1 MKNPGHVRW
10 CIRALALESILLG
23 VLSSSFLLAQA
34 APQGQQS
41 DPNVP
46 SLRVTTSLVFLDVT
60 VVDRSGRPVSTELTK
75 NDFQITEAGKPQRI
89 FSFEPSEIHKMAPDS
104 KEDDPNGTAP
114 ATIFVLD
121 RLNSAIDDFQRGR
134 LALHA
139 YLATQPDT
147 LDSPAELL
155 VLGNNS
161 LEMVQGY
168 TRSKADLMSAVDEV
182 QPEVPYKLAHPD
194 FNGER
199 AHESISALIE
209 IAVQNTGIPGRK
221 NIFWVGPGGPSL
233 TRAAYG
239 PILDAWKPFVH
250 RTVDLLVDSR
260 VSLFVVFPVL
270 QVAES
275 SLTLGSPDADDRSSN
290 IGNNRVS
297 TGDVNFALIAR
308 QTGGAL
314 FYNRNDIDGEIG
326 ESRQLG
332 AHYYTLT
339 YQSTNHNLDGKYR
352 PITVKL
358 RIPELRAIT
367 KQGYY
372 ALDRNGPMDP
382 QQQVVSNITHAASS
396 SLPFNALSV
405 RVSDVDR
412 QPALH
417 SAQFTIHIQPKNL
430 GWVQIAN
437 GKKVANLIMGV
448 TSLSGSKK
456 ILAWKFEKLD
466 LQSTAEKPDELKAEL
481 RARLTARVPPK
492 TRTIRVVLETA
503 DGGRI
508 GTADI
513 DRGTLDSAPVESAPA
528 HSSTPSSANPA
539 HGSAP
544 NPIGQQSSN
553 RVGPAINPAQ
563 S

>member
-1 MKNPGHVRW
+1 M
-10 CIRALALESILLG
+10 RAMALTS
-23 VLSSSFLLAQA
+23 VLFASLSTSFVLAQA
-34 APQGQQS
+34 APQGQQP
-41 DPNVP
+41 DPDVP

-60 VVDRSGRPVSTELTK
+60 VVDKSGRPAATELTK
-75 NDFQITEAGKPQRI
+75 NDFVITEAGKQQRI
-89 FSFEPSEIHKMAPDS
+89 FSFEPSEIHKMAADS

-121 RLNSAIDDFQRGR
+121 RLNAAIDDFQRGR

-139 YLATQPDT
+139 YVAAQPDT

-168 TRSKADLMSAVDEV
+168 TRSKADLLTAIDEV
-182 QPEVPYKLAHPD
+182 QPAVPYKLGHPD
-194 FNGER
+194 FDSER
-199 AHESISALIE
+199 SQQSISALIE
-209 IAVQNTGIPGRK
+209 IAAQNTGIPGRK

-233 TRAAYG
+233 AAATYG
-239 PILDAWKPFVH
+239 PQLDKWHAFVYS
-250 RTVDLLVDSR
+250 TVDLLVDSR
-260 VSLFVVFPVL
+260 VSLFVIFPAL
-270 QVAES
+270 QVSEH
-275 SLTLGSPDADDRSSN
+275 SLTVGTPDTVDRSAN
-290 IGNNRVS
+290 IGNNRGS

-308 QTGGAL
+308 QTGGVL
-314 FYNRNDIDGEIG
+314 FYNRNDIDAEIG

-332 AHYYTLT
+332 SHYYTLT

-352 PITVKL
+352 PISVKV
-358 RIPELRAIT
+358 RAPGLRAIT

-372 ALDRNGPMDP
+372 ALDMNGRMDP
-382 QQQVVSNITHAASS
+382 QQRVISNITHAASS
-396 SLPFNALSV
+396 SLPFNALSL

-417 SAQFTIHIQPKNL
+417 SAEFTIHIQPKNL
-430 GWVQIAN
+430 GWIQTAE

-456 ILAWKFEKLD
+456 ILSWKFEKLG

-481 RARLTARVPPK
+481 RTRLTARIPPK
-492 TRTIRVVLETA
+492 TRSIRVVLETA

-508 GTADI
+508 GTVDI
-513 DRGTLDSAPVESAPA
+513 DRATLDSAPVQSA
-528 HSSTPSSANPA
+528 SPSPANPA

-544 NPIGQQSSN
+544 KPNGQQLSN
-553 RVGPAINPAQ
+553 PAGPATNPAK